1 MSESPE
7 ERMAN
12 NKVYSVDAFAA
23 GVKSNHPEYAEVD
36 NQELVGKML
45 EKYPQ
50 YRSQVDYSPVGGWKE
65 ETPKKKDST
74 VLESTGET
82 SPTDSALPTE
92 APKRDAFKII
102 DENPYELGR
111 LWNRAIAGSETG
123 KMAARSFYGGS
134 IDFEEL
140 AYYNKVLNDNAPKV
154 DDWLAGDEENV
165 VGSFLLD
172 IVRTI
177 PESIIGLV
185 DASLSPEAAA
195 SAATGAAA
203 GAAVGTVFAPITA
216 AAGGAAGAAFAG
228 SGMLTFGSTL
238 LGKLSENGIDITNPK
253 ALEAA
258 WNDEEFITPLA
269 KESAVKAGIVGSFDA
284 LSAGLGG
291 AVAKGVVKS
300 GAKRITAEIAE
311 YAVEGSLGASGEAL
325 GSLAAGDEINWRDVA
340 LEGLADPAAGI
351 SGRLFKSL
359 STSLEGK
366 LDVDEQEMLNKFE
379 EDPEGFQTKMNI
391 FKVENAAVSKEIKT
405 QVDEL
410 NGALKTAP
418 KKQRATILKEIQ
430 KLEKKR
436 TALQKESLDALDNM
450 SEEDLTA
457 LGTLAE
463 EIIDL
468 SESTKSEEMTDSQ
481 KDAIGKIVKQKSQE
495 LKEIKQKFKK
505 AETPVSEEPIANK
518 EVEPQAVVETEASE
532 NLNEIDLGENETI
545 IENREVIVKGEKLNL
560 TIIEQT
566 SEKDGIK
573 TTKYQSNRSDRSSDK
588 KSDSS
593 VSPETVLN
601 ENEEINLEEN
611 GLEDTDEI
619 TKVFEV
625 REDANGT
632 KAADVEFTVTFPD
645 GTKRSDRGT
654 VKITKKAKEAAVKK
668 SVKEK
673 SVKGK
678 KTEKAPT
685 IKATK
690 EAVPVP
696 SKDANKKLAEVA
708 EVRKAAPKAKY
719 NGVKSRM
726 KSNPRGYSTVI
737 EKTDKRTGKVT
748 RYEGDV
754 FVDPK
759 TKKVS
764 HTVTQFVDGVKG
776 KTTSYKD
783 VNSFRDAINKK
794 IKAGAKESEAFV
806 REYNASPE
814 GKSSGEASRTVE
826 FVEEKTKAP
835 VKSKVTVE
843 KVTYKSDGKDVEL
856 SVKVNGS
863 NRQRQLP
870 YASVTNVADGKVRRF
885 ETKQQYD
892 KWRNGSLA
900 RRNNIKVETI
910 SEKVQTK
917 DAEKVFVQQ
926 EAPTEVKGIFKRPT
940 PVNKGLGK
948 AQKRKTTRKPF
959 QAVVYAQ
966 VPQESRV
973 YVVRDS
979 QGKDRLVQKTIGK
992 DGEYATYEVEE
1003 KLFAGGIKRYEIKE
1017 GAKGY
1022 ENQSK
1027 FIKSLREESVAKP
1040 ETEASQTPVE
1050 KELQEEESNSVK
1062 FEAIGGLKQLTKED
1076 NKVIHFYSVKRG
1088 EKTSYYKSDP
1098 RVGDYGASQLTV
1110 YDSKSKWDAAIKRA
1124 SKKSERVTE
1133 DRSSLSIA
1141 EVSTNTPLKIS
1152 YNRNTERAPKM
1163 GKQFGQDV
1171 EAAGTYITQKEMG
1184 FTPEGFETGS
1194 VQLESPLVIDIT
1206 NDTQIEYKRI
1216 LSKQY
1221 GNKKGKTLS
1230 NALKKEGYDSIVT
1243 KYKDGTTG
1251 EIILLN
1257 DINTYQ
1263 KERSSLAVRI
1273 RDRQEISNKRGVKP
1287 FVIREAIAKA
1297 KSILRSLAPDVIF
1310 ITHKDTKTF
1319 NEAMTAYSQNGVNE
1333 RSAEG
1338 GRYIYNAA
1346 TGAREIHINLEFATA
1361 STPIHEAFHA
1371 FFDKAYSQDP
1381 IVAKDLAKV
1390 LYVALRRGSKADKAI
1405 AKKLE
1410 SFIKRYDENVQ
1421 SEEFLAE
1428 LAGIMSEAE
1437 QTLSKPMIQKLSD
1450 AIKKFLLKLAN
1461 KAGVDNRLVD
1471 YLRYDVLSNEAQQ
1484 EAVQFM
1490 RSFINANSDSFLD
1503 PMNQPI
1509 PLAKNQD
1516 VKLEGVV
1523 KEMSELTEDYK
1534 KESKG
1539 FLLDYYQSGKEIKKG
1554 IATGRIK
1561 FGGNMSS
1568 LNGKAYM
1575 LHQPDNASVGI
1586 VKDENG
1592 NVIGENFG
1600 GMLFPERFKGAFWAS
1615 TRSAASR
1622 MASQMNS
1629 MRVLGDG
1636 KIRMV
1641 LTAGTQEK
1649 LFSSTAAS
1657 RNVGAMID
1665 NYVSTVKMSEKQ
1677 ELSMYQSV
1685 LDLMFRK
1692 AGEINKIIAKQAEL
1706 TDLSVKGKIENAKL
1720 SKLKEINEKLEKLSA
1735 AGVLTLTTDKKGH
1748 VLVSKRKFKTS
1759 EEAKTA
1765 LYNAKAADVS
1775 IFPVR
1780 KDITDSTIS
1789 SFVSSLTKEQ
1799 KAILVSK
1806 FGYEKVSGLEIRDA
1820 FSEML
1825 SEPAIK
1831 GVQTGMA
1838 YAILETNSE
1847 VEAVEVLGENAHPSY
1862 PYQIRLKDQKAEVK
1876 ITILEKPE
1884 NPHDADYYDFSK
1896 NFNFT
1901 NQLKSMEGMS
1911 DAQLSEYKK
1920 ILKLQS
1926 TTIFPSMSGM
1936 SEILFRNIND
1946 NRINK
1951 INEDVVKLDTYKD
1964 VTALQKSRAT
1974 SKQKFSDF
1982 YTKERS
1988 QLSSEEQQIFDAQ
2001 ESVEDNPN
2009 FFAKIRSRKGLFDLI
2024 QGLGALTKDTRLVFT
2039 ETQKKVRVF
2048 LESMNSQLS
2057 FSALAV
2063 RKHASRLRKLA
2074 NTPESLADVRA
2085 YITESDPKA
2094 KQDIAERIEKYPKGD
2109 AILATADSMRA
2120 MVDNLSQVFLDNP
2133 MFDKLP
2139 ERAFKAVESYEF
2151 KKGKEVQTKY
2161 RVINT
2166 KTGDVI
2172 EADLTKAAA
2181 QKVADA
2187 PSIKDAIRANL
2198 GSYLHTSYR
2207 FFGSKDY
2214 KITEKAKR
2222 KAYKAEYETA
2232 KMNEFKKMI
2241 VNGATEEQ
2249 ALATLKEPATI
2260 NRLIDDAKE
2269 SINKYISEIEEM
2281 RKSSDFVYTG
2291 LSAGSIK
2298 IPKTALQQKK
2308 GIPEHIA
2315 ELLGKEKDPVNSFI
2329 DTAMVMHKTIFK
2341 TQMVAKISEA
2351 FGGDF
2356 VKDSITKAESNSG
2369 EWVQVK
2375 DMYSPINGKYVQAEI
2390 FEMLQSKTLLQAE
2403 NAVLNA
2409 YFKGLKVMRKSKV
2422 LWNLPTW
2429 RKNLTGG
2436 VFFIAANGIVNPA
2449 FLKDLKNR
2457 IDRTRKGEAD
2467 PQIEALLKEMA
2478 ELGLIGADVNAG
2490 LIDVNDAALNVLFD
2504 GDYDGANK
2512 HLAKTW
2518 NKAKNLDAKLAEKY
2532 AAIDDYTKLII
2543 YRVEKESFAKKLY
2556 GKDYASLTEAQQK
2569 KVRDEAGE
2577 FVKQNTPT
2585 FSRLPKWYLN
2595 SFSKVP
2601 LGDFLGFKLE
2611 SWRSITSNLR
2621 NAASDL
2627 KKGMDKES
2635 SLDDVQ
2641 RKEYLSS
2648 GRKRMMGSIATLGA
2662 RAVVPAILTSMFLGD
2677 DDEEIADDAL
2687 AVTPDWMEG
2696 HTLVVKNISDDGEVS
2711 VYNYSMEDP
2720 YGEISDALMGDL
2732 SGFADF
2738 MNPNMFVKLAV
2749 HLTEGRDAYG
2759 RDLYDKSD
2767 PAVSKFASML
2777 GYTTKSM
2784 IMPPSLV
2791 STAKYQENQMLIRDY
2806 KYNLGQQ
2813 FYFSARE
2820 YTKGTPYNELS
2831 GRSRTNRLNA
2841 LDDVKVMYDSVMR
2854 VAMHKNNPTMMISAN
2869 KVLNRFSKLE
2879 RAYIQGGFEIEE

>member
-82 SPTDSALPTE
+82 SPTELVSQPQKETQESLSGSLVNSDEPVGFFESVSNSATNIGKSLSLLDDKFNIIT
-92 APKRDAFKII
+92 DAVYTSI
-102 DENPYELGR
+102 LGK
-111 LWNRAIAGSETG
+111 ET
-123 KMAARSFYGGS
+123 ADSFYEWSSENLWGENLNETARKSFEEIERVQGSMGETRGIIESVKKGDVVGVAAGTVNAISSLATSIIEGSVLYGIPLAIDVVGGS
-134 IDFEEL
+134 IANYNIEKAKTLGVEPTDLWESEEAEILMPSITGALSYGLEKFGQGKL
-140 AYYNKVLNDNAPKV
+140 AKQLKGNFLNTKIGAEAVSKFGATRLGKAFMSNPNREGMTE
-154 DDWLAGDEENV
+154 LTQGLIEE
-165 VGSFLLD
+165 F
-172 IVRTI
+172 
-177 PESIIGLV
+177 
-185 DASLSPEAAA
+185 SLSDARGE
-195 SAATGAAA
+195 
-203 GAAVGTVFAPITA
+203 
-216 AAGGAAGAAFAG
+216 
-228 SGMLTFGSTL
+228 
-238 LGKLSENGIDITNPK
+238 
-253 ALEAA
+253 
-258 WNDEEFITPLA
+258 
-269 KESAVKAGIVGSFDA
+269 SFDA
-284 LSAGLGG
+284 LGYLASEEAWEQYVMGAVGAKALDLGG
-291 AVAKGVVKS
+291 KGANRFIYGTDSRAQEKQEYKKTILTAEEAIQDPETPVDEKRDLRKTQNEAASKIQEIQEEEAVIMGKYSDEDK
-300 GAKRITAEIAE
+300 TEIAE
-311 YAVEGSLGASGEAL
+311 I
-325 GSLAAGDEINWRDVA
+325 DR
-340 LEGLADPAAGI
+340 
-351 SGRLFKSL
+351 
-359 STSLEGK
+359 
-366 LDVDEQEMLNKFE
+366 
-379 EDPEGFQTKMNI
+379 
-391 FKVENAAVSKEIKT
+391 EIKRKS
-405 QVDEL
+405 
-410 NGALKTAP
+410 G
-418 KKQRATILKEIQ
+418 ILKRSKKEETKNIHAKDIK
-430 KLEKKR
+430 KLI
-436 TALQKESLDALDNM
+436 AS
-450 SEEDLTA
+450 
-457 LGTLAE
+457 
-463 EIIDL
+463 
-468 SESTKSEEMTDSQ
+468 
-481 KDAIGKIVKQKSQE
+481 
-495 LKEIKQKFKK
+495 KK
-505 AETPVSEEPIANK
+505 AIESKYENQDKAPI
-518 EVEPQAVVETEASE
+518 VEPQAVVESAQEPAQSTQPVVEKP
-532 NLNEIDLGENETI
+532 
-545 IENREVIVKGEKLNL
+545 IV
-560 TIIEQT
+560 TA
-566 SEKDGIK
+566 
-573 TTKYQSNRSDRSSDK
+573 
-588 KSDSS
+588 
-593 VSPETVLN
+593 V
-601 ENEEINLEEN
+601 EE
-611 GLEDTDEI
+611 
-619 TKVFEV
+619 
-625 REDANGT
+625 
-632 KAADVEFTVTFPD
+632 P
-645 GTKRSDRGT
+645 
-654 VKITKKAKEAAVKK
+654 
-668 SVKEK
+668 VKEK

-685 IKATK
+685 IKAPK

-696 SKDANKKLAEVA
+696 SEDANKKLAEVA

-719 NGVKSRM
+719 SGVKSRM

-900 RRNNIKVETI
+900 RRNNVKVETI

-1027 FIKSLREESVAKP
+1027 FIKSLREETKKTPDSLIKIAEEFIALVNSKEMKEVDSILAVDRTKKQSALVGKSTKLSRKLSKESKEAGLKATDVIAEVQSKKS
-1040 ETEASQTPVE
+1040 ETEVNQTPVE

-1133 DRSSLSIA
+1133 DRSSL
-1141 EVSTNTPLKIS
+1141 
-1152 YNRNTERAPKM
+1152 
-1163 GKQFGQDV
+1163 
-1171 EAAGTYITQKEMG
+1171 
-1184 FTPEGFETGS
+1184 
-1194 VQLESPLVIDIT
+1194 
-1206 NDTQIEYKRI
+1206 
-1216 LSKQY
+1216 
-1221 GNKKGKTLS
+1221 
-1230 NALKKEGYDSIVT
+1230 
-1243 KYKDGTTG
+1243 
-1251 EIILLN
+1251 
-1257 DINTYQ
+1257 
-1263 KERSSLAVRI
+1263 AVRI

-1338 GRYIYNAA
+1338 GRYIYNTA

-1592 NVIGENFG
+1592 NVIGESFG

-1806 FGYEKVSGLEIRDA
+1806 FGYEKVSGLEIRNA

-2831 GRSRTNRLNA
+2831 GRSRTNRLSA